1 MQLIYKILISG
12 VIFSQLTGCVPKRS
26 DEMEMAP
33 EDNQPGVQVESDD
46 DALKRENFPEILKQP
61 AMLTLPLGEGSGLI
75 AIEQNYKPMSESLGL
90 TESNSLK
97 EEFNQF
103 MSKNSE
109 VIAGMTFAVIAG
121 GASAY
126 ALKKTWP
133 SIKKKYDFVRV
144 FKGWTDDVNIKFRV
158 FQDQHIKNIKKYH
171 GDWGKSFTEIDIDN
185 LSYIKSIDPVTHKPI
200 RYTPTE
206 LALLK
211 SQGKLP
217 QSGRIYLGI
226 QPSDAVLEAT
236 SKARQLAENKRAKLE
251 GRPPRTIQ
259 DDNLAILSVQEKFEF
274 ESFKPGKKGLP
285 ETHTAYQTSV
295 RGVEGYT
302 RVSNRYGKSTV
313 IEAAD
318 YRPVPH
324 SDIVV
329 GTKFLHEQLSG
340 HRGVDIGKIYDVYTN
355 CKSGK
360 GRSATMV
367 VAYLMQYRGMPLDEA
382 VALVKLKRPEVSV
395 HKSLFGEHYPNL
407 KRFEQELQNPSNNHI
422 QYQITAF

>member
-1 MQLIYKILISG
+1 MRIIIHLMVSG
-12 VIFSQLTGCVPKRS
+12 VIYGQLVGCVPKRS
-26 DEMEMAP
+26 DQVELGP
-33 EDNQPGVQVESDD
+33 EGNQPGVQVDSDD
-46 DALKRENFPEILKQP
+46 EALKRENFPEILKKP

-90 TESNSLK
+90 AETKNLK

-103 MSKNSE
+103 MTKNSD

-133 SIKKKYDFVRV
+133 SIKGKYDFVRV
-144 FKGWTDDVNIKFRV
+144 FKGWTDDVNVKFRV

-171 GDWGKSFTEIDIDN
+171 SDWGKSFTEIDIGN
-185 LSYIKSIDPVTHKPI
+185 LSYIKGIDSSGKPI
-200 RYTPTE
+200 RYTKAE
-206 LALLK
+206 LLLLQ

-226 QPSDAVLEAT
+226 QPSDEVLAAA
-236 SKARQLAENKRAKLE
+236 SKAR
-251 GRPPRTIQ
+251 GGQ
-259 DDNLAILSVQEKFEF
+259 DSNLAILSVQEKFEF
-274 ESFKPGKKGLP
+274 ESFNYNIKDGPKG
-285 ETHTAYQTSV
+285 THTAYQTYNP
-295 RGVEGYT
+295 GNDT
-302 RVSNRYGKSTV
+302 FTPVSNRYGKSTV

-324 SDIVV
+324 KDIIL

-340 HRGVDIGKIYDVYTN
+340 RQSIGADIGKIYDVYTN

-367 VAYLMQYRGMPLDEA
+367 VAYLMQYRGLPLDEA
-382 VALVKLKRPEVSV
+382 VDLVKKQRPEVSV

-407 KRFEQELQNPSNNHI
+407 KRFEQELQNPANKSL
-422 QYQITAF
+422 QYQISTF